1 MTHMLVRTVTR
12 PSTIVALAASL
23 LLVGIK
29 VLFERYP
36 GEFPARG
43 QAEAFTWLLVGGVIL
58 IALLGLLAEQPLSAD
73 GRFPEPFTDRARERR
88 ALLLATATG
97 AAYGLITVARDLAD
111 PGSRGP
117 LSLTEWPHVPWP
129 WSVPFY
135 TFGAI
140 FLEFLLRLGA
150 LCILVWLIHVVLL
163 RRRWLMP
170 TFWTVNAVVASYEIQ
185 PSVIQAVAA
194 RDWGSVALAP
204 LEPLYWTNV
213 FEGWLLLRYGWV
225 SPIAFRLAFYLVWHV
240 IYGGLG
246 PF

>member
-1 MTHMLVRTVTR
+1 MNMSAIR
-12 PSTIVALAASL
+12 PSTIAALAASL

-29 VLFERYP
+29 LLFELYP
-36 GEFPARG
+36 GDFPVKG
-43 QAEAFTWLLVGGVIL
+43 QAEAFTWPVVGGVIL
-58 IALLGLLAEQPLSAD
+58 IGLLGLLAERPLSSD
-73 GRFPEPFTDRARERR
+73 SRFPDPFANWKRARS
-88 ALLLATATG
+88 ALLVATITG
-97 AAYGLITVARDLAD
+97 VAYGLITIVSDLS
-111 PGSRGP
+111 GSSGNP
-117 LSLTEWPHVPWP
+117 LTLTEWPHVPWP

-150 LCILVWLIHVVLL
+150 LCILVWLFHVVIL

-170 TFWTVNAVVASYEIQ
+170 TFWTVNVVVASYEIQ
-185 PSVIQAVAA
+185 PIVIQAIAA
-194 RDWGSVALAP
+194 RDWGSIVLAP
-204 LEPLYWTNV
+204 LQPLYWTNV

-225 SPIAFRLAFYLVWHV
+225 SPVVFRLAFYLVWHV

>member
-1 MTHMLVRTVTR
+1 MTNVLVRTVTR
-12 PSTIVALAASL
+12 PSAIAALAASL

-29 VLFERYP
+29 LLFELYP
-36 GEFPARG
+36 GEFPGRG
-43 QAEAFTWLLVGGVIL
+43 QAEAFTWPVVGAVIL
-58 IALLGLLAEQPLSAD
+58 IGLLGLLAERALSVD

-88 ALLLATATG
+88 ALLIATATG
-97 AAYGLITVARDLAD
+97 AAYGLITVARNLAG
-111 PGSRGP
+111 PGSRNP

-150 LCILVWLIHVVLL
+150 LCILVWLVHVVVL

-170 TFWTVNAVVASYEIQ
+170 TFWTVNVVVASYEIQ
-185 PSVIQAVAA
+185 PSVLEAVAA
-194 RDWGSVALAP
+194 RDWRSVALAP

-225 SPIAFRLAFYLVWHV
+225 SPIVFRLAFYLVWHV

-246 PF
+246 PL